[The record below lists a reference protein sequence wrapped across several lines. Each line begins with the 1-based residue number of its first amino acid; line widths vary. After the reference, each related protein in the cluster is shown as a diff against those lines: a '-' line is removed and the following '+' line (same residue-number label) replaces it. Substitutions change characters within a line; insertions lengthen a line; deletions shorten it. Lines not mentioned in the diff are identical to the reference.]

1 MADNKK
7 KKEGLNADNGSVV
20 VGGNVSGSNIV
31 VGNNNVVTNQTAQLN
46 SHFEIIYRAVEE
58 SKTLKPADKEDVK
71 AELQETQTELAKP
84 EPDESILARR
94 FRNIKRMAP
103 EIVEVAFETLK
114 NPISGVAEVIKRIAK
129 RAAEDAGA
137 KE

>member
-1 MADNKK
+1 MAEKK
-7 KKEGLNADNGSVV
+7 KTSGISAGNGSVV

-31 VGNNNVVTNQTAQLN
+31 VGNNNVVNNQTAQLQ
-46 SHFEIIYRAVEE
+46 SRFEIIFRAVEE
-58 SKTLKPADKEDVK
+58 SSSLAPAEKQDVK
-71 AELQETQTELAKP
+71 AELQEVQTALTEP
-84 EPDESILARR
+84 EPDETFIARR

-129 RAAEDAGA
+129 KATEEANS
-137 KE
+137 

>member
-1 MADNKK
+1 MFEKNKK
-7 KKEGLNADNGSVV
+7 NGISAGNGSVI

-31 VGNNNVVTNQTAQLN
+31 VGNNNFVHNKISQLEAQY
-46 SHFEIIYRAVEE
+46 EIIYRAVDQ
-58 SKTLKPADKEDVK
+58 SKELTPTEKEDVK
-71 AELQETQTELAKP
+71 AELQDTQLALANP
-84 EPDESILARR
+84 EPDETFLARR

-129 RAAEDAGA
+129 KATEEANS
-137 KE
+137 